1 MILWLWNVS
10 LEYSF
15 TTYPSSYTSFFFH
28 LHFYFRFVFAFM
40 WLFDFLSVSLTEF
53 RLGYNIEIYS
63 STQICIFNPIYSTT
77 PHVTS
82 SQICFIQMKKNDYYQ
97 LLIIHTLLLSPKLNI
112 SLLEVKKFP
121 TMNQQKNYFIKHEFF
136 MRQLTRKAHSRK

>member
-15 TTYPSSYTSFFFH
+15 TTYPSSYSSFFFH

-112 SLLEVKKFP
+112 SLLEVKK
-121 TMNQQKNYFIKHEFF
+121 NSHHESTKKLFYKTWIF
-136 MRQLTRKAHSRK
+136 HETTHPKSA